1 MGTNKI
7 ELEVTAGEGLGER
20 HELSGIVVIG
30 RGPACTLRLKDPA
43 VSREHAVLCEEEGVG
58 WVLEDLD
65 SRSGSFVNRVRTRKA
80 VLLDG
85 DSIRLGTVEFRLR
98 VRSSRPALGEV
109 APSDVRVVTTRH
121 MPTARLSLDVVKFR
135 TSARFL
141 EDAGLG
147 DLSEL
152 PEAEQPAQ
160 NPTPGTEPGQGGLT
174 HLTHL
179 THLPGQG
186 LGSGSEPRTA
196 TERRLELLIQI
207 STSLA
212 AIHQPQRLARETA
225 VRLVGMFPQARRVGF
240 FSLEEDPKGGEDVL
254 RPTYL
259 LDQSGQGGQIQISQS
274 VLQQSIEARCAIVS
288 EDVRSDPRFS
298 VSESLTEAGVVSIL
312 CAPFCLGQRVL
323 GALYLDTADLSAP
336 FDEAALRIVSGVAAL
351 LASSFEN
358 ARLFARAQ
366 AESVR
371 RASLERYFSPDL
383 VERVLRGDLPLAREG
398 RKAEGTILFVDIRG
412 FTHLTIVTDPE
423 VLVAT
428 LNAYFASMQ
437 RIVFRTRGTVERFG
451 GDSILSYWGIIDQDP
466 DAPAHALRAAIAM
479 QIEVFR
485 LNPELTSAGRPPIQI
500 AVGLN
505 TGEVIAGDVGSSE
518 RYEFTILGDAIN
530 MARRFEAL
538 AKAWEIIAGSA
549 TIAAAGEDVLHRPL
563 PPTTV
568 KGKEDA
574 VQVSLVYGLR
584 QERPRGT
591 AYWELAVP
599 AQLLL
604 EGAKTPLDTLVAG
617 LEVRSAGRV
626 ALQILTAEDPDP
638 GHRAAIRLTLP
649 RATESVRVD
658 GQVLPADVEETLM
671 IAGLNLS
678 VSGSGVQRIWI
689 LLDRGA
695 DALDYLGAVP

>member
-1 MGTNKI
+1 MGTSKI
-7 ELEVTAGEGLGER
+7 ELEVTAGEGLGKR

-43 VSREHAVLCEEEGVG
+43 VSREHAVICEEDGVG

-65 SRSGSFVNRVRTRKA
+65 SRSGSFVNQMRTRKA

-98 VRSSRPALGEV
+98 LRSARPALGEV
-109 APSDVRVVTTRH
+109 HPENVRVVTTRH

-141 EDAGLG
+141 KDAGLG
-147 DLSEL
+147 ELSEL
-152 PEAEQPAQ
+152 SEAQ
-160 NPTPGTEPGQGGLT
+160 NPSGGVGATVELSAELPETTE
-174 HLTHL
+174 
-179 THLPGQG
+179 
-186 LGSGSEPRTA
+186 
-196 TERRLELLIQI
+196 TERRLELLIDI

-240 FSLEEDPKGGEDVL
+240 FTLEEDAAGGGDDVL

-259 LDQSGQGGQIQISQS
+259 LDQSGEGGQVQISQS
-274 VLQQSIEARCAIVS
+274 VLQQAIEARCAIVS

-298 VSESLTEAGVVSIL
+298 VSESLSDAGVVSII

-323 GALYLDTADLSAP
+323 GAIYLDTADLSAP
-336 FDEAALRIVSGVAAL
+336 FDEGALRIVMGVAAL

-366 AESVR
+366 SESLR

-398 RKAEGTILFVDIRG
+398 RRAEGTILFVDIRG
-412 FTHLTIVTDPE
+412 FTHLTIHTDPD

-505 TGEVIAGDVGSSE
+505 TGEVVAGDVGSSE

-549 TIAAAGEDVLHRPL
+549 TVEAAGSAVLHRPL

-568 KGKEDA
+568 KGKEA
-574 VQVSLVYGLR
+574 LVHVSLVYGLR
-584 QERPRGT
+584 QDRAVGS

-604 EGAKTPLDTLVAG
+604 AGELQPAETLVAG

-626 ALQILTAEDPDP
+626 ALQILTSEDPDP
-638 GHRAAIRLTLP
+638 GSRAAVRLTLP
-649 RATESVRVD
+649 RSEESLRVD

-695 DALDYLGAVP
+695 EALKYLGVEV